1 MLPHQLLAID
11 VVAVAPRVRRRRTYY
26 CRAGAVGMRI
36 RFVTGW
42 NLFSCALRLAIISHG
57 FGIEVWNNVSES
69 LQIIRLT
76 YLDGGLVFAYIIT
89 RPTVSGRKF
98 VSINHELTWSNFHP
112 GAGTF
117 HL

>member
-1 MLPHQLLAID
+1 MLPHQLSAID
-11 VVAVAPRVRRRRTYY
+11 VVAVVPRVRRRRTDY

-76 YLDGGLVFAYIIT
+76 YFDGVWCLHILSLDQLFLGESLF
-89 RPTVSGRKF
+89 
-98 VSINHELTWSNFHP
+98 L
-112 GAGTF
+112 
-117 HL
+117 